1 MCPLRAAARI
11 VALAATAS
19 ALLPQTRRAALV
31 TMASITTP
39 LAARADD
46 NKVMD
51 SSTSAST
58 LSRRGMAAFTQNNVE
73 ESITLFDAAE
83 AKDPRFRT
91 RLWQRG
97 LSYYYAKKY
106 DAAAEQF
113 LIDVRENPNDTEES
127 IWHLLSKAQLDGLS
141 AARTSMIV
149 VGRDPRPVMRAVEKM
164 FRSGADDD
172 RAAVEKLAASGS
184 AGDRFYAAL
193 YLGLLAEAAG
203 DPTLSK
209 SWISRAV
216 GNNEYAQ
223 TGDYM
228 YGLARVH
235 AKRRG
240 IAPDL

>member
-1 MCPLRAAARI
+1 MCPLRAVARV

-46 NKVMD
+46 A
-51 SSTSAST
+51 SAST

-164 FRSGADDD
+164 FRSGAEDD

>member
-1 MCPLRAAARI
+1 MLLCARV

-97 LSYYYAKKY
+97 LSYYYAKKC
-106 DAAAEQF
+106 DGRGA
-113 LIDVRENPNDTEES
+113 
-127 IWHLLSKAQLDGLS
+127 LDGLS